1 MYCENILCMLLPFD
15 ATKFLWVFMLL
26 GTVKKRPPMAPM
38 SSLLF
43 PFELAVNDKGDVA
56 VKPGADEKL

>member
-1 MYCENILCMLLPFD
+1 MFLPFD